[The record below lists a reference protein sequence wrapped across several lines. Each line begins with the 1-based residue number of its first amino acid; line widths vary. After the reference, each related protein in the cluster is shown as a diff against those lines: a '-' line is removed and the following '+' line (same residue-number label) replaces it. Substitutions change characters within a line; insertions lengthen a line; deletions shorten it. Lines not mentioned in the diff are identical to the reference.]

1 MPDEPT
7 QPSGPPLSTAGELRA
22 IWDDFRTGSTVACPT
37 DGSPMAL
44 SVDGS
49 GGVYRFV
56 CTRCGTASAWFESG
70 AAGLTLRA
78 APGRATTSEEG

>member
-1 MPDEPT
+1 MLEG
-7 QPSGPPLSTAGELRA
+7 GPPLSTLEELRDV
-22 IWDDFRTGSTVACPT
+22 WDLFRTGRTVACPT

-56 CTRCGTASAWFESG
+56 CTRCGTASVWFESG
-70 AAGLTLRA
+70 AGDMTLRA
-78 APGRATTSEEG
+78 DPGKAPLPEGG